1 MQMYSSAA
9 GRLYARVVNPPAPAP
24 DDGELA
30 RRIVAAGAA
39 RDADAEAELCRRFA
53 PRIRLY
59 GLRHLRSEAA
69 AADLVQ
75 DVLMLTLEK
84 LRAGAVREPD
94 RLASF
99 ILGTCR
105 QTVIDG
111 RRGGQRRQRILD
123 TFAPTMDFA
132 SEDSDTALDTSRLEH
147 CLEHLPE
154 RERSVLVM
162 TFYDDR
168 PADEVGAALGLSA
181 GNVRVIRHRG
191 IERMRRCVEEQTS

>member
-1 MQMYSSAA
+1 MIVLSP
-9 GRLYARVVNPPAPAP
+9 RAPAP
-24 DDGELA
+24 YPWFVHELAPVPDDSELA
-30 RRIVAAGAA
+30 RRICAATPGH
-39 RDADAEAELCRRFA
+39 DVDAEAELCRRFA

-59 GLRHLRSEAA
+59 GLRHLRSDAA

-75 DVLMLTLEK
+75 DVLLMTLEK
-84 LRAGAVREPD
+84 LRAGAVREVD
-94 RLASF
+94 KLASF

-105 QTVIDG
+105 QTVIDARRSGG
-111 RRGGQRRQRILD
+111 RRGRILE
-123 TFAPTMDFA
+123 TFAPTLDFA
-132 SEDSDTALDTSRLEH
+132 IEDSDTGLDTARLET

-168 PADEVGAALGLSA
+168 PADEVGSALGLSP

-191 IERMRRCVEEQTS
+191 IERLRRCVDEQTS

>member
-1 MQMYSSAA
+1 MPILSPRPGS
-9 GRLYARVVNPPAPAP
+9 LYARAMNDMAPVS
-24 DDGELA
+24 DDSDLA
-30 RRIVAAGAA
+30 RRIFAAGAR
-39 RDADAEAELCRRFA
+39 RDAAAEAELCRRFA

-59 GLRHLRSEAA
+59 GLRHLRSDAA

-75 DVLMLTLEK
+75 DVLMMTLEK
-84 LRAGAVREPD
+84 LRAGAVREVEK
-94 RLASF
+94 LASF

-111 RRGGQRRQRILD
+111 RRSGGRRERILE
-123 TFAPTMDFA
+123 TFAPTLDFTI
-132 SEDSDTALDTSRLEH
+132 EDSDTGLDTARLET

-168 PADEVGAALGLSA
+168 PAEEVGSALGLSP

-191 IERMRRCVEEQTS
+191 IERLRRCVEAQPL